1 MDAMRK
7 RLLAV
12 ALLGGVGWAW
22 GSDALQ
28 PPDLEPLLDCGPR
41 SAAPSVFTARLSQEN
56 AAAYE
61 KYQSCVQ
68 HNEDIA
74 QRNDSRRRLH
84 FEGVVHDSREACRL
98 ALRRRFSDP
107 AKVEFD
113 ALYGFNARHGLNG
126 SGIEVTPL
134 GLQVKMSGRSNDG
147 AFQFVCQLDR
157 AYRVVQVLQ
166 P

>member
-1 MDAMRK
+1 MKK
-7 RLLAV
+7 RLLAM
-12 ALLGGVGWAW
+12 ALLGGVGVAW
-22 GSDALQ
+22 GSDVLQ

-41 SAAPSVFTARLSQEN
+41 SAAPSVFTARLSPEN

-61 KYQSCVQ
+61 KYQACVQ
-68 HNEDIA
+68 RNEDVTA
-74 QRNDSRRRLH
+74 RNDSRRRLY
-84 FEGVVHDSREACRL
+84 FEGLVHDSREACRL

-113 ALYGFNARHGLNG
+113 PLYGFQPRHGLNG
-126 SGIEVTPL
+126 SGIESTPT
-134 GLQVKMSGRSNDG
+134 GVQVRMSGRSNDG

-157 AYRVVQVLQ
+157 NFQVLQVLQ